1 MKKLCIIKLEK
12 EKHTPLILIFY
23 NQDYTTHFT
32 KKQYQKPNFHKTIAI
47 KPSKKHPTSSYR
59 VVERKRYNYFL
70 FKRPTVPQDPQS
82 VARGD
87 GLPCKVPSLAT
98 TTLLWKVFK

>member
-1 MKKLCIIKLEK
+1 M
-12 EKHTPLILIFY
+12 IFCK
-23 NQDYTTHFT
+23 NID
-32 KKQYQKPNFHKTIAI
+32 I
-47 KPSKKHPTSSYR
+47 KPSKKHRRCYEQTQTSSYR

-87 GLPCKVPSLAT
+87 GLPCKVPALAT